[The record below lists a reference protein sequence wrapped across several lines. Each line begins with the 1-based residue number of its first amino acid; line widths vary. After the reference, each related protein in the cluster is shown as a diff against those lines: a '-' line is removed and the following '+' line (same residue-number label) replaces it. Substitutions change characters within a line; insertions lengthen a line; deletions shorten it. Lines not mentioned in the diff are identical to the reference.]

1 MENKIVSFLRESNKT
16 ISFAE
21 SCTGGALS
29 KRIVL
34 IPGASEFFNGS
45 IVSYSNNSKI
55 NILNI
60 KTEDIKK
67 YSVVSEKV
75 ANEMAINAMKIFNSD
90 YSISTTGNAG
100 PSISDNLSKIGDCF
114 ISIASKGI
122 VVCKKIN
129 IDWFASAW
137 DLDSLKFLKRYK
149 TKIKCYKNN
158 E

>member
-1 MENKIVSFLRESNKT
+1 VENKIIDFLLKSNKT

-34 IPGASEFFNGS
+34 IPGASEIFQGS

-60 KTEDIKK
+60 KNEDIQK

-75 ANEMAINAMKIFNSD
+75 AKEMAVNAMKIFNSD

-100 PSISDNLSKIGDCF
+100 PSVSDNLSNIGDCF
-114 ISIASKGI
+114 ISIASKEI
-122 VVCKKIN
+122 LVCKRMN
-129 IDWFASAW
+129 IDCSRELFISKITEE
-137 DLDSLKFLKRYK
+137 SLNFFIN
-149 TKIKCYKNN
+149 TIIKN
-158 E
+158 

>member
-1 MENKIVSFLRESNKT
+1 VENIIIDFLLKSNKT

-34 IPGASEFFNGS
+34 IPGASEIFQGS

-60 KTEDIKK
+60 KNEDIQK

-75 ANEMAINAMKIFNSD
+75 AKEMAVNAMKIFNSD

-100 PSISDNLSKIGDCF
+100 PSVSDNLSNIGDCF
-114 ISIASKGI
+114 ISIASKEI
-122 VVCKKIN
+122 LVCKRMN
-129 IDWFASAW
+129 IDCSRELFISKITEE
-137 DLDSLKFLKRYK
+137 SLNFFIN
-149 TKIKCYKNN
+149 TIIKN
-158 E
+158 